1 MLAMRV
7 KRIENRHGCSPQ
19 LAGCWLL
26 ILASVVS
33 AALFAWWASFIYQPS
48 TSMAQSPGQ
57 STPPPETVAPSSPVG
72 VEIVVSPTPELT
84 QTPTPAPDTETP
96 TPAPSPTAQPPIE
109 TEAPTATSTPTLAAT
124 PAPLPAS
131 ALPTKVLLSPMIH
144 EYQKLNNCG
153 PVSLAM
159 AADYYGASI
168 TQFDAADVVKGSPQD
183 RNVSPEE
190 MVDYLHSLGL
200 GAEFRVDG
208 SQDLMQRL
216 LAAGLPVIVHQWLVR
231 PQDGVLVGHYRVL
244 RGYDAGRSLFIANDP
259 YTGPNFTIS
268 YTQFEEWWRPFN
280 RGYIPVYRPEQEA
293 QVAAILGDDWDAP
306 SNWRHALAGAQ
317 TEVQSIADGYA
328 FFNLG
333 DDYLALDDPV
343 QAVQAYNRALAF
355 ELPDH
360 FLWYQFGPLE
370 AFNRTGDHQRVL
382 DITKDVL
389 AKAGELEEARLQRG
403 MAYLALGNPAAA
415 RTEAE
420 KALADNPR
428 YKRAEVFLESIPN

>member
-1 MLAMRV
+1 M
-7 KRIENRHGCSPQ
+7 S
-19 LAGCWLL
+19 
-26 ILASVVS
+26 
-33 AALFAWWASFIYQPS
+33 
-48 TSMAQSPGQ
+48 
-57 STPPPETVAPSSPVG
+57 
-72 VEIVVSPTPELT
+72 
-84 QTPTPAPDTETP
+84 
-96 TPAPSPTAQPPIE
+96 
-109 TEAPTATSTPTLAAT
+109 
-124 PAPLPAS
+124 
-131 ALPTKVLLSPMIH
+131 H

-159 AADYYGASI
+159 AADYYGMNI

-200 GAEFRVDG
+200 GAVFRVDG

-244 RGYDAGRSLFIANDP
+244 RGYDAGRGLFIANDP
-259 YTGPNFTIS
+259 YTGPNFTIT
-268 YTQFEEWWRPFN
+268 YAQLEEWWRPFN

-293 QVAAILGDDWDAP
+293 LVAAILGDDWDAA
-306 SNWRHALAGAQ
+306 SNERRALTAAQ
-317 TEVQSIADGYA
+317 GEVQSIADGYA

-333 DDYLALDDPV
+333 DDYLALDDAAL
-343 QAVQAYNRALAF
+343 AVQAYERGLAL

-360 FLWYQFGPLE
+360 YLWYQFGPLE
-370 AFNRTGDHQRVL
+370 AFNRVGDYQRVL
-382 DITKDVL
+382 DITKSVL

-403 MAYLALGNPAAA
+403 MAYQGLGNPAAA

-428 YKRAEVFLESIPN
+428 YKRAITFLASLDASAGP

>member
-1 MLAMRV
+1 
-7 KRIENRHGCSPQ
+7 
-19 LAGCWLL
+19 
-26 ILASVVS
+26 
-33 AALFAWWASFIYQPS
+33 
-48 TSMAQSPGQ
+48 
-57 STPPPETVAPSSPVG
+57 
-72 VEIVVSPTPELT
+72 
-84 QTPTPAPDTETP
+84 
-96 TPAPSPTAQPPIE
+96 
-109 TEAPTATSTPTLAAT
+109 
-124 PAPLPAS
+124 
-131 ALPTKVLLSPMIH
+131 MIH

-159 AADYYGASI
+159 AADYYGMSI

-200 GAEFRVDG
+200 GAVFRVDG
-208 SQDLMQRL
+208 SQDLMRRL
-216 LAAGLPVIVHQWLVR
+216 LAAGFPVIAHQWLVR

-244 RGYDAGRSLFIANDP
+244 RGYDGGRSLFIANDP

-268 YTQFEEWWRPFN
+268 YAQFEEWWRPFN

-293 QVAAILGDDWDAP
+293 LVAAILGDDWDAP
-306 SNWRHALAGAQ
+306 SNWRHAMADAQ
-317 TEVQSIADGYA
+317 AEVQSIADGYA

-333 DDYLALDDPV
+333 DDYLALDDPA
-343 QAVQAYNRALAF
+343 QAAQAYNRALTF

-370 AFNRTGDHQRVL
+370 TFNRIGDYQRVL
-382 DITKDVL
+382 DITKEVL

-403 MAYLALGNPAAA
+403 MAYLALGDPAAA

-428 YKRAEVFLESIPN
+428 YKRAEAFLESLQN

>member
-1 MLAMRV
+1 MCAMKAKQV
-7 KRIENRHGCSPQ
+7 ENKHGCAPQ
-19 LAGCWLL
+19 PVGCWLL
-26 ILASVVS
+26 ILVCVGS
-33 AALFAWWASFIYQPS
+33 AALFAWWASFVYQPL
-48 TSMAQSPGQ
+48 TSLAQSPDPVIQ
-57 STPPPETVAPSSPVG
+57 VTLAPATS
-72 VEIVVSPTPELT
+72 
-84 QTPTPAPDTETP
+84 
-96 TPAPSPTAQPPIE
+96 APSPTFTPGPVTETRTPTPPP
-109 TEAPTATSTPTLAAT
+109 TPSPTLTPTPTSTATPI
-124 PAPLPAS
+124 PAPPSTLPA
-131 ALPTKVLLSPMIH
+131 KVLLSPMSH

-159 AADYYGASI
+159 AADYYGMNI

-200 GAEFRVDG
+200 GAVFRVDG

-244 RGYDAGRSLFIANDP
+244 RGYDAGRGLFIANDP
-259 YTGPNFTIS
+259 YTGPNFTIT
-268 YTQFEEWWRPFN
+268 YAQLEEWWRPFN

-293 QVAAILGDDWDAP
+293 LVAAILGDDWDAA
-306 SNWRHALAGAQ
+306 SNERRALAAAQ
-317 TEVQSIADGYA
+317 GEVQSIADGYA

-333 DDYLALDDPV
+333 DDYLALDDPA

-370 AFNRTGDHQRVL
+370 AFNRTADYQRVL
-382 DITKDVL
+382 DITKSVL

-403 MAYLALGNPAAA
+403 MAYQGLGNPAAA

-428 YKRAEVFLESIPN
+428 YKRAIAFLATFDSSAGN